1 LCGTA
6 AASAALDCNGD
17 RLFSLHIWF
26 RSWTTAM
33 MCRTR
38 LMRRLPAL
46 DSRWGA
52 WLPEDASSGAVPFQ
66 EANRSRLAARAEPCV
81 ACHHPSTP
89 R

>member
-1 LCGTA
+1 MPEGLCGTA

-38 LMRRLPAL
+38 LMRRFLARER
-46 DSRWGA
+46 RWRA
-52 WLPEDASSGAVPFQ
+52 WLMLRTVLSGRYRALQCAS
-66 EANRSRLAARAEPCV
+66 RSEIRMGRTRHNAA
-81 ACHHPSTP
+81 
-89 R
+89 